1 MGQALASS
9 QVYEAHSSLQKK
21 KEELEIEN
29 ARITVMQ
36 VSSEKDNVLLESKRR
51 TEQREHDKALIES
64 QKKVEKVS
72 ISLRKREEE
81 IKQIKTDPSWM
92 LDIKEVTIMTDQQ
105 IGIGGWAIVTQ
116 AQFRGIRVAAK
127 RLHEKIISD
136 FNLQLFKREIA
147 INAELRHPN
156 LVLFIGATV
165 IDKVKPVI
173 LMELMPTNLNEELK
187 KSKLSKKD
195 IISISQDV
203 AHGLMYLHQWKPL
216 PILHRD
222 ISSKNILLEH
232 MSSGWRAKVSDYGTA
247 NFQDAVATINP
258 GCIPYSAPEA
268 RNPDQQS
275 PKMDVYSFGVLLIEM
290 CVCDSPQ
297 ESQHW
302 RKTSIKKIKWPTMV
316 SLIETCIQCSIENR
330 PTMNDVLK
338 KLQEIGMCM
347 HVYSVIC

>member
-9 QVYEAHSSLQKK
+9 QVYQAHSSLQKK
-21 KEELEIEN
+21 KEELEIEK
-29 ARITVMQ
+29 ARITEMQ

-72 ISLRKREEE
+72 IALRQREEE
-81 IKQIKTDPSWM
+81 IKQIKSNPSWM
-92 LDIKEVTIMTDQQ
+92 LNIEEVIMTDQQ
-105 IGIGGWAIVTQ
+105 IGIGGWAIVVQ

-156 LVLFIGATV
+156 LVLFIGATF
-165 IDKVKPVI
+165 INEEPVI
-173 LMELMPTNLNEELK
+173 LMELMPTNLNKELK
-187 KSKLSKKD
+187 KSKLPKKD
-195 IISISQDV
+195 IISIGQDV
-203 AHGLMYLHQWKPL
+203 THGLMYLHQWKPL

-247 NFQDAVATINP
+247 NFQNAVATINP

-268 RNPDQQS
+268 RDPDQQS

-338 KLQEIGMCM
+338 KLQEIGM
-347 HVYSVIC
+347 HVHACI